1 MTSKSVFQ
9 RIIDREIPAEIVYE
23 DADCLAFKDINP
35 QAPVHILL
43 IPKKEIADFES
54 LDEADEAVM
63 GKLLMAV
70 RKIAESLGL
79 NRGFRLVLNNG
90 RDAGQEV
97 KHLHFHILAGRPFGW
112 PPG

>member
-1 MTSKSVFQ
+1 MASKSVFK
-9 RIIDREIPAEIVYE
+9 RIIDREIPADIVYE
-23 DADCLAFKDINP
+23 DGDCLAFRDINP
-35 QAPVHILL
+35 QSPVHVVL
-43 IPKKEIADFES
+43 IPKKEIADFQSVTTE
-54 LDEADEAVM
+54 DEAIL

-70 RKIAESLGL
+70 PRIAASLGL
-79 NRGFRLVLNNG
+79 NNGFRLVLNNG